1 MLCDSMIKEIDR
13 VTSLITNLF
22 TLSVKK
28 DSRKE
33 KVFLE
38 PLVRELELFYQKGL
52 KQQGISFSAE
62 VSGQPSVWA
71 NGDELRQILHNL
83 IGNSVKALGKK
94 AGGVMTL
101 SDNGCGMTRE
111 ELERAAEPF
120 YTKSINGIGLGLA
133 IVKKLTDQNGG
144 FFQMESQPGEGTRV
158 SLWFPAGEEE
168 TDEPDIDSRR

>member
-94 AGGVMTL
+94 AG
-101 SDNGCGMTRE
+101 NGE
-111 ELERAAEPF
+111 A
-120 YTKSINGIGLGLA
+120 
-133 IVKKLTDQNGG
+133 
-144 FFQMESQPGEGTRV
+144 
-158 SLWFPAGEEE
+158 
-168 TDEPDIDSRR
+168 